1 MVLWD
6 ATVKKAITSVW
17 AKVDAEVDGFQV
29 LLRTLYVNPWTKR
42 YFNHFGA
49 LSSIKDIESN
59 PKVRAHGKKVLSA
72 MDDTIKHMDN
82 IKGHLSQ
89 LSQLHSNKLHVDPA
103 NFELLGNNIVI
114 VLAAK
119 LGAGEFTPE
128 VQAAFQKLVAAI
140 SSALS
145 KQYH

>member
-6 ATVKKAITSVW
+6 AAERKVIASVW
-17 AKVDAEVDGFQV
+17 AKVDIEADGFQA
-29 LLRTLYVNPWTKR
+29 LLRTLHVYPWTKR
-42 YFNHFGA
+42 YFSHFGA
-49 LSSIKDIESN
+49 MSTLKDIESN
-59 PKVRAHGKKVLSA
+59 PKVRAHGKKVMA
-72 MDDTIKHMDN
+72 AVGDAINHIDN

-89 LSQLHSNKLHVDPA
+89 LSQLHSDKLHVDPA

-128 VQAAFQKLVAAI
+128 VQATFQKLVAVI

-145 KQYH
+145 RQYH